1 MEGQALTAPLP
12 QKDPDSSS
20 SNSNSNVKS
29 HAMEKENGAKNLSA
43 AAPVSEVLGDSTTAI
58 DAVASATAG
67 VAEAT
72 QKKVRKKRPQQ
83 LIKVSNTKNPFIFYL
98 NLAKRHIKQYNSVEL
113 SALGMAIPT
122 VVTIAQ
128 NLKRNGLAVEKSIKI
143 SSVESKD
150 TQTGRLV
157 QKAKIEILLEKAAE
171 KPDETS
177 ANSAFA
183 ATVPEAATLLTVLT
197 I

>member
-20 SNSNSNVKS
+20 SNVKS
-29 HAMEKENGAKNLSA
+29 RAMEKENGAKNLSA
-43 AAPVSEVLGDSTTAI
+43 TAAVPVSEILGDSTIAI

-67 VAEAT
+67 VAEGT
-72 QKKVRKKRPQQ
+72 QKKARKKRTSRQ

-177 ANSAFA
+177 ANSSFA